1 MFQHPDVTM
10 ALVHDRQRELV
21 AEADR
26 QRLLSRVRR
35 SRHAKRTVRGPDL
48 VAVDTTS
55 RFALR

>member
-10 ALVHDRQRELV
+10 ALVRDRQHELV
-21 AEADR
+21 VEADR

-35 SRHAKRTVRGPDL
+35 SRRVTRPVRGPDR
-48 VAVDTTS
+48 VALDTSS

>member
-10 ALVHDRQRELV
+10 ALFHDRQNELV

-35 SRHAKRTVRGPDL
+35 SRHAKRPVRAPDL
-48 VAVDTTS
+48 VALDTMS

>member
-10 ALVHDRQRELV
+10 ALVHDRQHELV

-35 SRHAKRTVRGPDL
+35 SRHATRPVRGPDL
-48 VAVDTTS
+48 VALDTMS